1 MWGCDPIYQYER
13 DLPQLHLLLV
23 TLPSFEPH
31 KRKHSKLVFVLAP
44 SLMRLP
50 SVLTVSLCVSFA
62 LLFSTKE
69 SSLAS
74 FAKLCGSFFQFT
86 GWVVEILETH
96 STDGNHHRGQ
106 HSSYYVL
113 FCFSGHCNLICVIAP
128 KHIGM
133 AYTIKLFHFNWCSES
148 IKKIVLLTMLYYNFY
163 NVKLL

>member
-1 MWGCDPIYQYER
+1 MWRCGPVYQYER
-13 DLPQLHLLLV
+13 DLPQLHLLVV

-31 KRKHSKLVFVLAP
+31 NRKHSELVFYVLTP
-44 SLMRLP
+44 SLMRLL
-50 SVLTVSLCVSFA
+50 SVLTVSLCVPFA
-62 LLFSTKE
+62 LLFWTKE

-74 FAKLCGSFFQFT
+74 FAKLCGSCFPFI

-96 STDGNHHRGQ
+96 NTDRNHHWGQ

-133 AYTIKLFHFNWCSES
+133 AYTI
-148 IKKIVLLTMLYYNFY
+148 
-163 NVKLL
+163 